1 MESIMNTWKKLSGDV
16 WGVLCGTQQQ
26 PGDVVTVTNRSGAT
40 KTVTLG
46 AFAGVDKYNGWQMFA
61 VVETPKPATAAVGD
75 LTGVLALFDKAKA
88 NLKYPAI
95 VLSVPELSKDDYTF
109 ALRLSI
115 AGPKARVPGSVTV
128 LDAAKGDDG
137 REWLGR
143 ITVDGQYQPSN
154 KTNGRT
160 EAIVSRL
167 RAFAADPAK
176 VAAEHGKLTGSCC
189 FCNKAL
195 TDERSTN
202 VGYGKTCSEHYGLP
216 WGK

>member
-1 MESIMNTWKKLSGDV
+1 MESIMNRFTKHVGAWAVQADAERK
-16 WGVLCGTQQQ
+16 
-26 PGDVVTVTNRSGAT
+26 PGEAVTVTLKDGRT

-46 AFAGVDKYNGWQMFA
+46 QQVAVNGYGYVYA
-61 VVETPKPATAAVGD
+61 VVEQPKPSMAAVGD

-95 VLSVPELSKDDYTF
+95 VLSVPGTDMS
-109 ALRLSI
+109 LRLSI
-115 AGPKARVPGSVTV
+115 ASPKARVPGSITV
-128 LDAAKGDDG
+128 LDAAKGDEG

-143 ITVDGQYQPSN
+143 ITVDGQYQPSS
-154 KTNGRT
+154 KINGRT

-189 FCNKAL
+189 FCNRTLK
-195 TDERSTN
+195 DERSTA
-202 VGYGKTCSEHYGLP
+202 VGYGATCADHWNLP